1 MRLESAAP
9 VVTHAPHVRV
19 SWLAG
24 LPYPIRNTLRRWR
37 SLVGMMI
44 GVGIALGVT
53 MTLVAVANASIA
65 YYTLDFRRSGADL
78 YVVTRAEH

>member
-1 MRLESAAP
+1 
-9 VVTHAPHVRV
+9 
-19 SWLAG
+19 
-24 LPYPIRNTLRRWR
+24 
-37 SLVGMMI
+37 MMI